1 MFSPPTRK
9 ATTPCSSHRRD
20 MKRKTPNTPRRI
32 IRWMGEGRV
41 KDDVPVYG
49 AMRQTDSRPKTER
62 ERTTQEIHMRTKRK
76 TPNIERRTSN
86 AERKVPPFGVNE
98 ANSEYA
104 APKKI
109 KYDLE
114 DRLLEFAVAVAELTD
129 DLPNTRAGNDIAG
142 QLLRCGTSP
151 YGHHGEVESA
161 ESRKDFIHKLKVCLK
176 ELRETRRWLRLVS
189 RLKKMNRDPRLVACL
204 AEAQE
209 LIRIFVASVRTTE
222 RGRNK

>member
-49 AMRQTDSRPKTER
+49 AMRQTDSRPKS

-114 DRLLEFAVAVAELTD
+114 DRLLEFAVAVVELTD
-129 DLPNTRAGNDIAG
+129 DLPNTRAGNHIAG

-189 RLKKMNRDPRLVACL
+189 RLKKMKRDPRLVACL

>member
-189 RLKKMNRDPRLVACL
+189 RLKKMKRDPRLVACL

>member
-1 MFSPPTRK
+1 
-9 ATTPCSSHRRD
+9 
-20 MKRKTPNTPRRI
+20 MK
-32 IRWMGEGRV
+32 
-41 KDDVPVYG
+41 
-49 AMRQTDSRPKTER
+49 
-62 ERTTQEIHMRTKRK
+62 TKRE
-76 TPNIERRTSN
+76 TPNIETRTPN
-86 AERKVPPFGVNE
+86 AEWKAPLFRVNE

-114 DRLLEFAVAVAELTD
+114 DRLLEFAVAVVELTD
-129 DLPNTRAGNDIAG
+129 DLPNTRAGNHIAG
-142 QLLRCGTSP
+142 QLLRCGTLP
-151 YGHHGEVESA
+151 YGNHGEVESA

-204 AEAQE
+204 AEAEE

-222 RGRNK
+222 RRSA

>member
-1 MFSPPTRK
+1 
-9 ATTPCSSHRRD
+9 
-20 MKRKTPNTPRRI
+20 MKMKGTITNT
-32 IRWMGEGRV
+32 
-41 KDDVPVYG
+41 
-49 AMRQTDSRPKTER
+49 
-62 ERTTQEIHMRTKRK
+62 
-76 TPNIERRTSN
+76 ERRTSN
-86 AERKVPPFGVNE
+86 TEWRGSVVRVNE

-104 APKKI
+104 APKKT

-114 DRLLEFAVAVAELTD
+114 DRLLEFAVAVVELTD
-129 DLPNTRAGNDIAG
+129 DLPNTRSGNHIAG

-189 RLKKMNRDPRLVACL
+189 RLKKMNRDPRLVACP
-204 AEAQE
+204 AEAKE

-222 RGRNK
+222 RRDT